1 MAITYEVPV
10 LQEGDKSVL
19 VTFKNE
25 EGKIYERHIN
35 VPYINGTV
43 DALQWANFLKQ
54 HISSVSYKAS
64 VGVITFV
71 DPVSANNANTVEPPS
86 DPQE

>member
-1 MAITYEVPV
+1 MGITYEVPV
-10 LQEGDKSVL
+10 VQEGDKSVL

-25 EGKIYERHIN
+25 EGKIYQRHIN
-35 VPYINGTV
+35 VPYINGVV

-54 HISSVSYKAS
+54 HISSVTYKAS
-64 VGVITFV
+64 IGVITFV
-71 DPVSANNANTVEPPS
+71 DPASANTVESPS

>member
-1 MAITYEVPV
+1 MGITYEVPV
-10 LQEGDKSVL
+10 VQEGDKSVL

-25 EGKIYERHIN
+25 EGKIYQRHIN
-35 VPYINGTV
+35 VPYINGV
-43 DALQWANFLKQ
+43 ADALQWANFLKQ
-54 HISSVSYKAS
+54 HISSVTYKAS

-71 DPVSANNANTVEPPS
+71 DPASANNANTVEPPS